1 MSISFDYE
9 RLHHIGHIE
18 IEYGNFQ
25 TVFKNYLEK
34 KPNAENYSFDSNEN
48 SMTFK
53 TEVKEYILIFEAE
66 DEE

>member
-9 RLHHIGHIE
+9 RFHHIDHIE
-18 IEYGNFQ
+18 IEHGNFQ

-53 TEVKEYILIFEAE
+53 TEVKEYTLIFEAE

>member
-34 KPNAENYSFDSNEN
+34 KPGAENYSFDSGGGG
-48 SMTFK
+48 MTFK
-53 TEVKEYILIFEAE
+53 TEVEEYTLIFEAE

>member
-34 KPNAENYSFDSNEN
+34 KPSAENYSFDSNEN

-53 TEVKEYILIFEAE
+53 TEVKKHILIFEAE